1 MNRTAP
7 LVLLLLS
14 TTAGC
19 GDYTLTATFVDDVGD
34 TGIGADGVPA
44 SGTGDATEEED
55 PCGSTTAFDIEEV
68 STLQDAFGLPSVR
81 DGLSLSVPEQASARG
96 WRPTEVEVLVSYPVW
111 YFEYMDDSNV
121 LTATIYPSDR
131 PQGEAWSVRTPV
143 RRADLDWQPLT
154 LPPDAD
160 WSGDDREQMAAWL
173 TFDFSSQ
180 VSLAALHS
188 TDYFVAISWDTW
200 GFPNVGYSNFE
211 LDCAANWS
219 DYGDGR
225 WVQNSGVDCSWPML
239 RITTEV
245 GDPEDC

>member
-1 MNRTAP
+1 MNCPAP
-7 LVLLLLS
+7 IALLLLS
-14 TTAGC
+14 VTAGC
-19 GDYTLTATFVDDVGD
+19 GDYTLTAKFVEEVED
-34 TGIGADGVPA
+34 TGAYTPDAPVE
-44 SGTGDATEEED
+44 GTGSATEEDD

-68 STLQDAFGLPSVR
+68 STLQDAFGLPSVQ
-81 DGLSLSVPEQASARG
+81 DGLSLSVPEQVASAG
-96 WRPTEVEVLVSYPVW
+96 WRPTEVEVLVSYPAW
-111 YFEYMDDSNV
+111 YFDYIDDTNV
-121 LTATIYPSDR
+121 LTATIYPADR
-131 PQGEAWSVRTPV
+131 PQGESWSVRATV
-143 RRADLDWQPLT
+143 RRGDLDWQPLT

-160 WSGDDREQMAAWL
+160 WSGEDREQMAAWM
-173 TFDFSSQ
+173 TFDFTDQ
-180 VSLAALHS
+180 IPVAGMNR

-211 LDCAANWS
+211 LDCTANWS